1 MVARGEFLEHA
12 RVFDNYYGTARGQ
25 VEASLAAGQ
34 DLILEIDWQGAQQ
47 IRQALPEC
55 ISIFILPPSRAELE
69 RRLRGRGTDAE
80 DVIQRRLRDAAS
92 DMTHWSRIRLRR
104 GQRRLRAGAR
114 RPARDRAGRGATP
127 RGASRAGLAAARRR
141 ADEPGRCEGLEACA
155 TSVPTALTPTPLT
168 PSLCYAFAPF
178 PLHRFPAPM
187 ARITVEDCLKNV
199 PNLFQLVLVA
209 SRRAR
214 KLANG
219 AEATLE
225 WENDKPTVLA
235 LREIAAG
242 HVGVEIL
249 EEPDLPPP
257 PPPELMPEPEFMG
270 EFRAPQIGL
279 GD

>member
-1 MVARGEFLEHA
+1 
-12 RVFDNYYGTARGQ
+12 
-25 VEASLAAGQ
+25 
-34 DLILEIDWQGAQQ
+34 
-47 IRQALPEC
+47 
-55 ISIFILPPSRAELE
+55 
-69 RRLRGRGTDAE
+69 
-80 DVIQRRLRDAAS
+80 
-92 DMTHWSRIRLRR
+92 
-104 GQRRLRAGAR
+104 
-114 RPARDRAGRGATP
+114 
-127 RGASRAGLAAARRR
+127 
-141 ADEPGRCEGLEACA
+141 
-155 TSVPTALTPTPLT
+155 
-168 PSLCYAFAPF
+168 
-178 PLHRFPAPM
+178 M
-187 ARITVEDCLKNV
+187 ARITVEDSLKNV
-199 PNLFQLVLVA
+199 PNLFELVLVA

-257 PPPELMPEPEFMG
+257 PPELMPEPEFMG